1 MENQAPSKG
10 IMINYG
16 AILGIVSVLVS
27 LTVYAMGN
35 HLEQDWKV
43 GLLNFILMIV
53 ILSMGIKKYKESN
66 GGFLSWGQGVKVGV
80 GIAVISAI
88 IGILYNLLFTNVI
101 EPDFMNQMLDKQRE
115 LWAENNMTE
124 EQIEG
129 AEGMFKTFSNPA
141 ITSAIGIVFAA
152 FLGFIISAIAGAIM
166 KKSAEDQY

>member
-10 IMINYG
+10 IMLNYG

-27 LTVYAMGN
+27 VTVYALGH

-43 GLLNFILMIV
+43 GLLNFVLMIV

-66 GGFLSWGQGVKVGV
+66 AGFLSFGQAVKVGV
-80 GIAVISAI
+80 GIAIVSAV
-88 IGILYNLLFTNVI
+88 IGILYNLIFTNVI

-124 EQIEG
+124 EQIES
-129 AEGMFKTFSNPA
+129 AEGMFKTFSSPA
-141 ITSAIGIVFAA
+141 ITSAIGIVAAA
-152 FLGFIISAIAGAIM
+152 FFGFIISAIAGAIM
-166 KKSAEDQY
+166 KKSPEDQY